1 MSKTIIKGYYIPY
14 SATAIHT
21 LRQAEQTLGIEWS
34 VDINEGVE
42 IKVNASKIKDLE
54 RMLSPIV

>member
-14 SATAIHT
+14 SATAIHI
-21 LRQAEQTLGIEWS
+21 LREAERKLGIEWS
-34 VDINEGVE
+34 VDINECVE
-42 IKVNASKIKDLE
+42 IKVSAPKIKDLE